1 MIKPVS
7 EIVAAAK
14 AASHCLSAED
24 ALKLYRET
32 ENALLLDVREPIE
45 TQSGTLEGSVN
56 IPRGVLEMKI
66 SELCQDPDR
75 PLFIHCATGG
85 RAALSALSLKDMGF
99 TRIVVIDGDYASLEK
114 IFAKGV

>member
-14 AASHCLSAED
+14 AVSHCLSGQD
-24 ALKLYRET
+24 ALKLYLQA
-32 ENALLLDVREPIE
+32 ENPLLLDVREPVE
-45 TQSGTLEGSVN
+45 TQSGTLQGSVN

-66 SELCQDPDR
+66 GELCQDPDR

-85 RAALSALSLKDMGF
+85 RAALSALSLTEMGF
-99 TRIVVIDGDYASLEK
+99 ESIVVIDAEYASIER
-114 IFAKGV
+114 IFSKGV